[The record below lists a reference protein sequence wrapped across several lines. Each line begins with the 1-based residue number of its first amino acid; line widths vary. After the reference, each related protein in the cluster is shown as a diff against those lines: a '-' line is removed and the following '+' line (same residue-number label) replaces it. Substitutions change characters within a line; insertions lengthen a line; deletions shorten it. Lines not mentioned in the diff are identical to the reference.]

1 MNEQLIDCLI
11 FVPIGYVLGSIPF
24 GLIAGYIFGAG
35 DIRRVGSGKSGMTNV
50 MRTVGYKVGA
60 AVLFLDMGK
69 AVGTIALTRY
79 GFDAFEGA
87 VAGAGLAALCG
98 HIWPVFSG
106 FKGGRGVAT
115 GWGGLIILSP
125 ISGLAAT
132 VLGLSIVGLTR
143 YVSLASITSAVS
155 GSVILIVLAAVG
167 REPFS
172 YMWYGIIGAPLIV
185 YLHRDNIGRLL
196 RGEERKLGQ
205 KVEEEA
211 EEEPGPT
218 GEGSG

>member
-1 MNEQLIDCLI
+1 MNENLIDCLI
-11 FVPIGYVLGSIPF
+11 FVPIGYALGSLPF

-50 MRTVGYKVGA
+50 MRTVGYKVGVV
-60 AVLFLDMGK
+60 VLFLDMGK
-69 AVGTIALTRY
+69 SVGAIALARY
-79 GFDAFEGA
+79 GFDAFDGA
-87 VAGAGLAALCG
+87 VAGAGIAALAG
-98 HIWPVFSG
+98 HVWPVFSG
-106 FKGGRGVAT
+106 FKGGSGVAP

-155 GSVILIVLAAVG
+155 GSVILFVLAVMD
-167 REPFS
+167 REPFN

-205 KVEEEA
+205 RVPAEGEEDA
-211 EEEPGPT
+211 GAT
-218 GEGSG
+218 REGSE